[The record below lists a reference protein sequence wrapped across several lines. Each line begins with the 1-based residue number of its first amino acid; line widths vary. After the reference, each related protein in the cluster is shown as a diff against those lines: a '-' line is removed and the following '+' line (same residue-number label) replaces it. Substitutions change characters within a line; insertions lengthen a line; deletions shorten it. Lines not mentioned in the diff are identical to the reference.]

1 MREQEQELNLMSYD
15 RVECNLRDSDEL
27 LLVDRDLAS
36 ETNDTLENGPFMHN
50 MNATKADKWKSTS
63 RFGGS
68 EQCKDNTQ
76 TGAHVKDKKSVG
88 EHVCLQCLRG
98 GELLCCFGK
107 GCQRRYHPS
116 CLNPPLNYYPVGF
129 WNCAWCVKKKL
140 VLGVYSISEGV
151 ESILD
156 TREGIINN
164 VTEKEY
170 FVKYL
175 GLAHAHNR
183 WILETQM
190 LLEAPKVLS
199 KFKRMP
205 KVIKW
210 KREWSIPH
218 RLLLKRAIV
227 LPKKN
232 EERLDG
238 HDNNDSVS
246 CFEWLVKWSGL
257 GYDHITWEL
266 DSAFFFTS
274 SEGMKLK
281 KDYVS
286 RRKGM
291 GGLPNSSDSK
301 EERKA
306 SFAELS
312 VPPSG
317 DSPVVPNQHLS
328 YVNKLCT
335 CWHKG
340 QSAVVVDDKIDQ
352 ERVMK
357 LISFILSLHCKVTRP
372 FLIISTSSA
381 LAVWE
386 REFSHLAPSA
396 NLVIYKGNKD
406 VRRSIRTLEFYND
419 DNGILFQILLSSS
432 DIVVEDLN
440 ELQCISWE
448 AIIIDECQRPR
459 MLEHLD
465 IIKILTTVLR
475 ILVVSAQIKEDRAD
489 YIKLLSFLKSGS
501 HVLNTTET
509 EPYVSDSISNLKTK
523 FDQYVAFRSKIWSP
537 KFAEFWVPAK
547 LSNLQLEQYCS
558 LLLSDRTLLCSAQK
572 SDKVNALHGLLKSIR
587 KCCNHPFLV
596 DRSLYDSVNKG
607 LSIEEQLNI
616 GIKASGKLQLLE
628 NLLLKAR
635 SRGFRVMILFQ
646 STSDSTSIGDILD
659 DVLCRRFGEDCYVRY
674 AAGYAPK
681 VKQSALDRFNDGEKG
696 TFVFLL
702 ESRAC
707 LPSVKLSSVDAIIL
721 FDSDCDPEND
731 LRALQRMPISSQFEQ
746 LVVFRL
752 YSSFTV
758 EEKVLML
765 AKEGSS
771 IQLINHNTSH
781 ALLRWG
787 ITCLFNSLDD
797 LHGSNTS
804 VVAQDIASDQ
814 SFLHDVISELSVIL
828 ACGSG
833 DIDHHGLS
841 FIARVQQ
848 KGGEYARNI
857 LLHGEKVLKKLGDGF
872 DVFSWSNLLQGKSP
886 RWKFLSVPSQRIRK
900 PVNHFDPKPKESE
913 NENDAD
919 IRKKRKVPEN
929 KVDTKRKEVSKDTT
943 VTKKGKVPD
952 HANSKYSKKSSKN
965 KKLNTCITDEL
976 LPKPD
981 LTVLCDVLQLPE
993 NIKAVGARLLEFIL
1007 KEFNVNCPDDSTMQA
1022 FELSVCWLAA
1032 SLLKHKFDKQGS
1044 LALAKV
1050 HLNFNCEEEEVTNV
1064 YSKLLNFKE
1073 KFSSFLQSGICVE
1086 KCTSDCEAPDGLTDL
1101 VEHMQ
1106 NGFPGPHVSDPVESD
1121 TYRQDLERESPTTV
1135 LATHYQAYA
1144 ENFQIRPTD
1153 IDSCPQKSSGTFPV
1167 EAEAIPM
1174 KSKASFL
1181 EHQSG
1186 VINSSDDPHNV
1197 NPAPGSLGN
1206 PINGNDSEV
1215 PLINTNEVVE
1225 TSARRTAD
1233 VREANQ
1239 RYSVVSAVHGESIMN
1254 LAGITLPHTDLPPS
1268 PLVDVPSFVENIS
1281 IAEVLASDENF
1292 GEHFNLNIPDG
1303 EPTLQAPDDLDESV
1317 PDSLQT
1323 EMERIIKETEE
1334 AKKIRDQKLLQLE
1347 SDHGN
1352 EVQELVAKYQT
1363 LLRNI
1368 STEFAHQKKELNT
1381 YYKTVSLNML
1391 LAEVLDN
1398 NNEECIR
1405 EAVLFGEQGLPFA
1418 TGTPSSSSTQLR
1430 ENHPPFMPDQGLEQH
1445 LPIIPPRLFTPSKVV
1460 NALEMVNTSTAIPDG
1475 ECIDPMIQS
1484 LLNFNYDCDSM
1495 ASDPPLG
1502 ASSSVPIM
1510 PDPSSGTPEQELPIH
1525 LYLNDNV
1532 SNS

>member
-1 MREQEQELNLMSYD
+1 MCSPSSLVLVFGAIFNAMFYLA
-15 RVECNLRDSDEL
+15 CN
-27 LLVDRDLAS
+27 
-36 ETNDTLENGPFMHN
+36 NDTVEFQLY
-50 MNATKADKWKSTS
+50 DI
-63 RFGGS
+63 
-68 EQCKDNTQ
+68 
-76 TGAHVKDKKSVG
+76 
-88 EHVCLQCLRG
+88 
-98 GELLCCFGK
+98 
-107 GCQRRYHPS
+107 
-116 CLNPPLNYYPVGF
+116 PVML
-129 WNCAWCVKKKL
+129 KKL

-164 VTEKEY
+164 VMEKEY

-190 LLEAPKVLS
+190 LVEAPKVLS
-199 KFKRMP
+199 KFKRNY
-205 KVIKW
+205 KVTKW

-227 LPKKN
+227 LPKKH
-232 EERLDG
+232 EHLDG
-238 HDNNDSVS
+238 HGDNDSVS

-266 DSAFFFTS
+266 DSASFLTS

-281 KDYVS
+281 KDYES

-291 GGLPNSSDSK
+291 GELSISSDPN

-312 VPPSG
+312 VLPSG

-328 YVNKLCT
+328 YVNKLCM
-335 CWHKG
+335 CWQKG
-340 QSAVVVDDKIDQ
+340 QNAVVVHDKIDQ

-357 LISFILSLHCKVTRP
+357 VISFILSLHCKVTRP
-372 FLIISTSSA
+372 FLIISTSAA

-386 REFSHLAPSA
+386 REFSHLAPAA

-465 IIKILTTVLR
+465 IIKILTTELR
-475 ILVVSAQIKEDRAD
+475 ILVVSGQI
-489 YIKLLSFLKSGS
+489 
-501 HVLNTTET
+501 
-509 EPYVSDSISNLKTK
+509 
-523 FDQYVAFRSKIWSP
+523 
-537 KFAEFWVPAK
+537 
-547 LSNLQLEQYCS
+547 
-558 LLLSDRTLLCSAQK
+558 
-572 SDKVNALHGLLKSIR
+572 

-607 LSIEEQLNI
+607 LSVEEQLNI

-635 SRGFRVMILFQ
+635 SHGFRVMILFQ

-707 LPSVKLSSVDAIIL
+707 FASVKLSSVDAIIL
-721 FDSDCDPEND
+721 FDSDWDPEND
-731 LRALQRMPISSQFEQ
+731 LRVLQRMPISSQFEQ
-746 LVVFRL
+746 LTVFRL

-771 IQLINHNTSH
+771 IQLSNHNTSH

-787 ITCLFNSLDD
+787 ITYLFNNLDD

-814 SFLHDVISELSVIL
+814 SLLHDVISELSAIL

-833 DIDHHGLS
+833 DIDHLGLS
-841 FIARVQQ
+841 FIVRVQQ

-857 LLHGEKVLKKLGDGF
+857 LLHGERVLKKLGDGF
-872 DVFSWSNLLQGKSP
+872 DVFSWSNLLQGRSP
-886 RWKFLSVPSQRIRK
+886 RWKFLSVPSQRNRK
-900 PVNHFDPKPKESE
+900 HVNHFDHKPKESE

-919 IRKKRKVPEN
+919 IRKKRKVSEN
-929 KVDTKRKEVSKDTT
+929 KVDPKRKEVSKDTT
-943 VTKKGKVPD
+943 VTKKGKGLD
-952 HANSKYSKKSSKN
+952 HADSKYLKKSSTN
-965 KKLNTCITDEL
+965 KKLNTSSADEL

-981 LTVLCDVLQLPE
+981 LTGLCDVLQLPK
-993 NIKAVGARLLEFIL
+993 NVKAVGARLLEYIL
-1007 KEFNVNCPDDSTMQA
+1007 EEFNINFPDDSTIQA

-1032 SLLKHKFDKQGS
+1032 SFLKHKFDKQGS
-1044 LALAKV
+1044 HALAKV

-1073 KFSSFLQSGICVE
+1073 KFSSFLQNGICVE
-1086 KCTSDCEAPDGLTDL
+1086 KCTSDCEAPGLTDL
-1101 VEHMQ
+1101 VEDMQ
-1106 NGFPGPHVSDPVESD
+1106 NGFQGPHVSDPVESD
-1121 TYRQDLERESPTTV
+1121 TYRQDLQRESPTTV

-1153 IDSCPQKSSGTFPV
+1153 IDSCPPQKSSGTFPV

-1174 KSKASFL
+1174 KSKASFP

-1186 VINSSDDPHNV
+1186 VINSSDDPPNV

-1206 PINGNDSEV
+1206 QINGNDSEV
-1215 PLINTNEVVE
+1215 APINTNEVVE
-1225 TSARRTAD
+1225 TIARSTAD
-1233 VREANQ
+1233 VRAANQ
-1239 RYSVVSAVHGESIMN
+1239 RYSVESAVHGESIMN
-1254 LAGITLPHTDLPPS
+1254 LAGITLPHTDLPPL
-1268 PLVDVPSFVENIS
+1268 PLADVPSFVENLS
-1281 IAEVLASDENF
+1281 IAEVLASGEIF
-1292 GEHFNLNIPDG
+1292 GENYNIPDPEG
-1303 EPTLQAPDDLDESV
+1303 EPIQAPDDLDESV

-1323 EMERIIKETEE
+1323 EMERIMKATEE
-1334 AKKIRDQKLLQLE
+1334 AKKIRDQQLLQLE
-1347 SDHGN
+1347 SDHSN
-1352 EVQELVAKYQT
+1352 EVQELVTKYQT
-1363 LLRNI
+1363 LLRNM
-1368 STEFAHQKKELNT
+1368 STEVALQKKELNT
-1381 YYKTVSLNML
+1381 YYKTVSMNML
-1391 LAEVLDN
+1391 LAEVSDN
-1398 NNEECIR
+1398 NHEEYKR
-1405 EAVLFGEQGLPFA
+1405 EAVLFGEQGLPYA
-1418 TGTPSSSSTQLR
+1418 MGTPSSSSTELG
-1430 ENHPPFMPDQGLEQH
+1430 ENHPPLMPDQRLEQC
-1445 LPIIPPRLFTPSKVV
+1445 PPTIPACSFTPANLV
-1460 NALEMVNTSTAIPDG
+1460 NALEMVNTSPVR
-1475 ECIDPMIQS
+1475 ECTDPMIQS
-1484 LLNFNYDCDSM
+1484 LLNFNYNCDSM
-1495 ASDPPLG
+1495 ASNPPLG
-1502 ASSSVPIM
+1502 ASSSVPMM
-1510 PDPSSGTPEQELPIH
+1510 PDLSSGTPEKEFPIH
-1525 LYLNDNV
+1525 LYFNDNM
-1532 SNS
+1532 SNQ